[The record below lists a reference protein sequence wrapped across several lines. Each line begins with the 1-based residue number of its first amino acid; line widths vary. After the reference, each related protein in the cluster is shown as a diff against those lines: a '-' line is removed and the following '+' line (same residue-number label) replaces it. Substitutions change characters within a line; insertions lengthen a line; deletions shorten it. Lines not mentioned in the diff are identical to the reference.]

1 MHDQGAQEVV
11 MAQCRRCGKQYSN
24 LEAALGKSLCAE
36 CSNEKERAIQEIQAR
51 PRIEPRV
58 LSPRGKY
65 PALRALVA
73 FYRILACVLGIGFFA
88 IPFICLSK
96 SPILTW
102 GWALGSLL
110 GAFSCFAV
118 GEIIKVFL
126 DIEENTRGTHEA
138 LLETLKKKE

>member
-1 MHDQGAQEVV
+1 
-11 MAQCRRCGKQYSN
+11 MAHCRRCGKEYGN
-24 LEAALGKSLCAE
+24 LEAALGESLCDA

-58 LSPRGKY
+58 LLPRGRY

-73 FYRILACVLGIGFFA
+73 GYRILACVLGIGFLA
-88 IPFICLSK
+88 ITFIGLS
-96 SPILTW
+96 SSHILTW

-110 GAFSCFAV
+110 GAFSCLAV

-126 DIEENTRGTHEA
+126 DIEENTRGIHEA
-138 LLETLKKKE
+138 LLEALEKKD